1 MKYTALLIIATAL
14 LIAGCAGTKS
24 TDSTADPDVYVAKSG
39 ETVKIKVSTS
49 YSPKS
54 VKVKK
59 GEPVKL
65 EFTRLDDKNC
75 GDELDFPKL
84 GIKKELPVGQPVL
97 VELTPNESGDLQF
110 NCGMEMMKGK
120 IIVE

>member
-1 MKYTALLIIATAL
+1 MKYTALLIIASAL

-24 TDSTADPDVYVAKSG
+24 ADSTGDPDVYVAKTG

-65 EFTRLDDKNC
+65 EFTRVDDKNC
-75 GDELDFPKL
+75 GDELVFPKL
-84 GIKKELPVGQPVL
+84 GIKKELPVGQPVA
-97 VELTPNESGDLQF
+97 VEITPNESGDIQF
-110 NCGMEMMKGK
+110 QCGMDMMKGK